1 VIENGDTSMRPLMT
15 AFFVASMLAGCSRPS
30 PEVGQTGPRKVEVA
44 RPLQVK
50 ASDTVEFNGRLE
62 ASQIVEIRSRVG
74 GYLVKD
80 AFPEGEEV
88 KAGDLLFEIDP
99 APYQKAL
106 DAANAELRGA
116 EAQLKLAD
124 AEYSRARLLLTRTA
138 ISPEEV
144 DIRLGNQKVAS
155 AAVTSAKAK
164 VERADLD
171 LQYTK
176 IRAPISG
183 RVSRKLMTL
192 GNLVSQAQE
201 SVLTTVVAQDPAH
214 LYFTVD
220 ERTYLR
226 VNRRSR
232 ARTEARQSKDD
243 GDIPFLFRLEEERD
257 YRHKGVIDFIEN
269 RFDQA
274 TGTITARGV
283 VQNPARPGERRQFI
297 PGMRA
302 RVKIETDTPYRAL
315 VVNEEAILSDLR
327 RRFVWVV
334 REGKAERVEVKLGET
349 VAPGMRDVIEGISKD
364 DAVVV
369 RGIQFLR
376 PGMPIDVREIEMP
389 GERSGLGVARP

>member
-1 VIENGDTSMRPLMT
+1 MNNNGLLSMRPVIV
-15 AFFVASMLAGCSRPS
+15 AFLAAGLFTGCSRHS
-30 PEVGQTGPRKVEVA
+30 RETGETGSRKVEVA
-44 RPLQVK
+44 RPLQVD
-50 ASDTVEFNGRLE
+50 AADTVEFNGRLE
-62 ASQIVEIRSRVG
+62 ASQIVEIRARVG

-88 KAGDLLFEIDP
+88 KAGDLLYEIDP

-106 DAANAELRGA
+106 DAANAEFRGA

-124 AEYSRARLLLTRTA
+124 AEYSRARLLLARTA

-176 IRAPISG
+176 IRSPISG

-226 VNRRSR
+226 ATRR
-232 ARTEARQSKDD
+232 ARARAAVNEAKDE
-243 GDIPFLFRLEEERD
+243 GEMPFSFRLEEEREF
-257 YRHKGVIDFIEN
+257 RHKGVVDFIDN

-274 TGTITARGV
+274 TGTIMARGV
-283 VQNPARPGERRQFI
+283 VPKIG
-297 PGMRA
+297 RA
-302 RVKIETDTPYRAL
+302 HV
-315 VVNEEAILSDLR
+315 
-327 RRFVWVV
+327 
-334 REGKAERVEVKLGET
+334 
-349 VAPGMRDVIEGISKD
+349 
-364 DAVVV
+364 
-369 RGIQFLR
+369 
-376 PGMPIDVREIEMP
+376 
-389 GERSGLGVARP
+389 

>member
-1 VIENGDTSMRPLMT
+1 MRTVIVV
-15 AFFVASMLAGCSRPS
+15 FLAAGLFTGCSRHS
-30 PEVGQTGPRKVEVA
+30 RETGETGSRKVEVA
-44 RPLQVK
+44 RPLQVD
-50 ASDTVEFNGRLE
+50 AADTVEFNGRLE
-62 ASQIVEIRSRVG
+62 ASQIVEIRARVG

-88 KAGDLLFEIDP
+88 KAGDLLYEIDP

-106 DAANAELRGA
+106 DAANAEFRGA

-124 AEYSRARLLLTRTA
+124 AEYSRARLLLARTA

-176 IRAPISG
+176 IRSPISG

-226 VNRRSR
+226 ATRR
-232 ARTEARQSKDD
+232 ARARAAVNESKDE
-243 GDIPFLFRLEEERD
+243 GEMPFSFRLEEEREF
-257 YRHKGVIDFIEN
+257 RHKGVVDFIDN

-274 TGTITARGV
+274 TGTIMARGV
-283 VQNPARPGERRQFI
+283 VPNPAKAGERRQFI

-334 REGKAERVEVKLGET
+334 REGKAERREVKLGET
-349 VAPGMRDVIEGISKD
+349 VAPGMRDVIEGISKE

-376 PGMPIDVREIEMP
+376 PGMPVDVREIDMP
-389 GERSGLGVARP
+389 GERSGGGVVGP

>member
-1 VIENGDTSMRPLMT
+1 MNNNGLVSMRPVIV
-15 AFFVASMLAGCSRPS
+15 AFLAAGLFTGCSRHS
-30 PEVGQTGPRKVEVA
+30 RETGETGSRKVEVA
-44 RPLQVK
+44 RPLQVD
-50 ASDTVEFNGRLE
+50 AADTVEFNGRLE
-62 ASQIVEIRSRVG
+62 ASQIVEIRARVG

-88 KAGDLLFEIDP
+88 KAGDLLYEIDP

-106 DAANAELRGA
+106 DAANAEFRGA

-124 AEYSRARLLLTRTA
+124 AEYSRARLLLARTA

-176 IRAPISG
+176 IRSPISG

-226 VNRRSR
+226 ATRR
-232 ARTEARQSKDD
+232 ARARAAVNESKDE
-243 GDIPFLFRLEEERD
+243 GEMPFSFRLEEEREF
-257 YRHKGVIDFIEN
+257 RHKGVVDFIDN

-274 TGTITARGV
+274 TGTIMARGV
-283 VQNPARPGERRQFI
+283 VPNPARAGERRQFI

-334 REGKAERVEVKLGET
+334 REGKAERREVKLGET
-349 VAPGMRDVIEGISKD
+349 VAPGMRDVIEGISKE

-376 PGMPIDVREIEMP
+376 PGMPVDVREIDMP
-389 GERSGLGVARP
+389 GERSGGGVVGP

>member
-1 VIENGDTSMRPLMT
+1 MRPVIV
-15 AFFVASMLAGCSRPS
+15 AFLAAGLFTGCSRHS
-30 PEVGQTGPRKVEVA
+30 RETGETGSRKVEVA
-44 RPLQVK
+44 RPLQVD
-50 ASDTVEFNGRLE
+50 AADTVEFNGRLE
-62 ASQIVEIRSRVG
+62 ASQIVEIRARVG

-88 KAGDLLFEIDP
+88 KAGDLLYEIDP

-106 DAANAELRGA
+106 DAANAEFRGA

-124 AEYSRARLLLTRTA
+124 AEYSRARLLLARTA

-176 IRAPISG
+176 IRSPISG

-226 VNRRSR
+226 ATRR
-232 ARTEARQSKDD
+232 ARARAAVNESKDE
-243 GDIPFLFRLEEERD
+243 GEMPFSFRLEEEREF
-257 YRHKGVIDFIEN
+257 RHKGVVDFIDN

-274 TGTITARGV
+274 TGTIMARGV
-283 VQNPARPGERRQFI
+283 VPNPAKAGERRQFI

-334 REGKAERVEVKLGET
+334 REGKAERREVKLGET
-349 VAPGMRDVIEGISKD
+349 VAPGMRDVIEGISKE

-376 PGMPIDVREIEMP
+376 PGMPVDVREIDMP
-389 GERSGLGVARP
+389 GERSGGGVVGP

>member
-1 VIENGDTSMRPLMT
+1 MNNNGLLSMRPVIV
-15 AFFVASMLAGCSRPS
+15 AFLAAGLFTGCSRHS
-30 PEVGQTGPRKVEVA
+30 RETGETGSRKVEVA
-44 RPLQVK
+44 RPLQVD
-50 ASDTVEFNGRLE
+50 AADTVEFNGRLE
-62 ASQIVEIRSRVG
+62 ASQIVEIRARVG

-88 KAGDLLFEIDP
+88 KAGDLLYEIDP

-106 DAANAELRGA
+106 DAANAEFRGA

-124 AEYSRARLLLTRTA
+124 AEYSRARLLLARTA

-176 IRAPISG
+176 IRSPISG

-226 VNRRSR
+226 ATRR
-232 ARTEARQSKDD
+232 ARARAAVNQSKDE
-243 GDIPFLFRLEEERD
+243 GEMPFSFRLEEEREF
-257 YRHKGVIDFIEN
+257 RHKGVVDFIDN

-274 TGTITARGV
+274 TGTIMARGV
-283 VQNPARPGERRQFI
+283 VPNPAKAGERRQFI

-334 REGKAERVEVKLGET
+334 REGKAERREVKLGET
-349 VAPGMRDVIEGISKD
+349 VAPGMRDVIEGISKE

-376 PGMPIDVREIEMP
+376 PGMPVDVREIDMP
-389 GERSGLGVARP
+389 GERSGGGVVGP

>member
-1 VIENGDTSMRPLMT
+1 MNKKGLLSMRPVIV
-15 AFFVASMLAGCSRPS
+15 AFLAAGLFTGCSRHS
-30 PEVGQTGPRKVEVA
+30 REIGETGSRKVEVA
-44 RPLQVK
+44 RPLQVD
-50 ASDTVEFNGRLE
+50 AADTVEFNGRLE
-62 ASQIVEIRSRVG
+62 ASQIVEIRARVG

-88 KAGDLLFEIDP
+88 KAGDLLYEIDP

-106 DAANAELRGA
+106 DAANAEFRGA

-124 AEYSRARLLLTRTA
+124 AEYSRARLLLARTA

-144 DIRLGNQKVAS
+144 DIRIGNQKVAS

-176 IRAPISG
+176 IRSPISG

-226 VNRRSR
+226 ATRR
-232 ARTEARQSKDD
+232 ARARAAVNESKDE
-243 GDIPFLFRLEEERD
+243 GEMPFSFRLEEERE
-257 YRHKGVIDFIEN
+257 YRHKGVVDFIDN

-274 TGTITARGV
+274 TGTIMARGV
-283 VQNPARPGERRQFI
+283 VPNPARAGERRQFI

-334 REGKAERVEVKLGET
+334 REGKAERREVKLGET
-349 VAPGMRDVIEGISKD
+349 VAPGMRDVIEGISKE

-376 PGMPIDVREIEMP
+376 PGMPVDVREIEMP
-389 GERSGLGVARP
+389 GERSGGGVVGP

>member
-1 VIENGDTSMRPLMT
+1 MNNNGLLSMRPVIV
-15 AFFVASMLAGCSRPS
+15 AFLAAGLFTGCSRHS
-30 PEVGQTGPRKVEVA
+30 RETGETGSRKVEVA
-44 RPLQVK
+44 RPLQVD
-50 ASDTVEFNGRLE
+50 AADTVEFNGRLE
-62 ASQIVEIRSRVG
+62 ASQIVEIRARVG

-88 KAGDLLFEIDP
+88 KAGDLLYEIDP

-106 DAANAELRGA
+106 DAANAEFRGA

-124 AEYSRARLLLTRTA
+124 AEYSRARLLLARTA

-176 IRAPISG
+176 IRSPISG

-226 VNRRSR
+226 ATRR
-232 ARTEARQSKDD
+232 ARARAAVNESKDE
-243 GDIPFLFRLEEERD
+243 GEMPFSFRLEEEREF
-257 YRHKGVIDFIEN
+257 RHKGVVDFIDN

-274 TGTITARGV
+274 TGTIMARGV
-283 VQNPARPGERRQFI
+283 VPNPARAGERRQFI

-334 REGKAERVEVKLGET
+334 REGKAERREVKLGET
-349 VAPGMRDVIEGISKD
+349 VAPGMRDVIEGISKE

-376 PGMPIDVREIEMP
+376 PGMPVDVREIDMP
-389 GERSGLGVARP
+389 GERSGGGVVGP

>member
-1 VIENGDTSMRPLMT
+1 MNNNGLLSMRPVIV
-15 AFFVASMLAGCSRPS
+15 AFLAAGLFTGCSRHS
-30 PEVGQTGPRKVEVA
+30 RETGETGSRKVEVA
-44 RPLQVK
+44 RPLQVD
-50 ASDTVEFNGRLE
+50 AADTVEFNGRLE
-62 ASQIVEIRSRVG
+62 ASQIVEIRARVG

-88 KAGDLLFEIDP
+88 KAGDLLYEIDP

-106 DAANAELRGA
+106 DAANAEFRGA

-124 AEYSRARLLLTRTA
+124 AEYSRARLLLARTA

-176 IRAPISG
+176 IRSPISG

-226 VNRRSR
+226 ATRR
-232 ARTEARQSKDD
+232 ARARAAVNESKDE
-243 GDIPFLFRLEEERD
+243 GEMPFSFRLEEEREF
-257 YRHKGVIDFIEN
+257 RHKGVVDFIDN

-274 TGTITARGV
+274 TGTIMARGV
-283 VQNPARPGERRQFI
+283 VPNPAKAGERRQFI

-334 REGKAERVEVKLGET
+334 REGKAERREVKLGET
-349 VAPGMRDVIEGISKD
+349 VAPGMRDVIEGISKE

-376 PGMPIDVREIEMP
+376 PGMPVDVREIDMP
-389 GERSGLGVARP
+389 GERSGGGVVGP

>member
-1 VIENGDTSMRPLMT
+1 MTRNGVQSMRQPINL
-15 AFFVASMLAGCSRPS
+15 FFLAALAAGCSRPS
-30 PEVGQTGPRKVEVA
+30 PVGTEPSSRNVEVA
-44 RPLQVK
+44 RPLQVD
-50 ASDTVEFNGRLE
+50 ATDTVEFNGRLE
-62 ASQIVEIRSRVG
+62 ASETVEIRARVG
-74 GYLVKD
+74 GYLVSD
-80 AFPEGEEV
+80 AFPEGDEV
-88 KAGDLLFEIDP
+88 KAGDRLFEIDP
-99 APYQKAL
+99 SPYQKAL

-124 AEYSRARLLLTRTA
+124 AEFNRARLLLSRTA
-138 ISPEEV
+138 VSPEEV

-164 VERADLD
+164 VERAALD
-171 LQYTK
+171 LQYTQ
-176 IRAPISG
+176 IRSPIAG

-192 GNLVSQAQE
+192 GNLVSQSQE

-226 VNRRSR
+226 VNRRAL
-232 ARTEARQSKDD
+232 ARSGGNESKSD
-243 GDIPFLFRLEEERD
+243 GDIPFLFRLEEERE
-257 YRHKGVIDFIEN
+257 YRHKGVVDFLEN

-274 TGTITARGV
+274 TGTIMARGV
-283 VQNPARPGERRQFI
+283 VRNPPQGSGRRQFI

-315 VVNEEAILSDLR
+315 VVNEESIVSDLR

-349 VAPGMRDVIEGISKD
+349 IAPGMRDVVEGIGKD

-376 PGMPIDVREIEMP
+376 PGMPIEFRETEMP
-389 GERSGLGVARP
+389 GERAGLRVAGP

>member
-1 VIENGDTSMRPLMT
+1 MIENGDTSMRPLMM
-15 AFFVASMLAGCSRPS
+15 AFIVACMLAGCSRPS
-30 PEVGQTGPRKVEVA
+30 PKVGQAGPRKVEVA
-44 RPLQVK
+44 RPLQVD
-50 ASDTVEFNGRLE
+50 AADTVEFNGRLE
-62 ASQIVEIRSRVG
+62 ASQIVEIRARVG

-80 AFPEGEEV
+80 EFPEGEEV

-124 AEYSRARLLLTRTA
+124 AEYSRARLLLTRSA

-171 LQYTK
+171 LQYTR
-176 IRAPISG
+176 IRSPISG
-183 RVSRKLMTL
+183 RVSRKLMTI
-192 GNLVSQAQE
+192 GNLVSQGQE

-226 VNRRSR
+226 IDRRSR
-232 ARTEARQSKDD
+232 ARAEAGESKGD
-243 GDIPFLFRLEEERD
+243 GDMPFLFRLEEERE

-274 TGTITARGV
+274 TGTITVRGV
-283 VQNPARPGERRQFI
+283 VRNPARPGERRRFI

-302 RVKIETDTPYRAL
+302 RVKIETDTQYRAL

-334 REGKAERVEVKLGET
+334 REGKAERIEVKLGET

-376 PGMPIDVREIEMP
+376 PGMPIDIREIGMP
-389 GERSGLGVARP
+389 GESSGLGVVRP